1 MVFAI
6 TNHESLDSVLNSHP
20 DAEFFDLGEYIEHK
34 IGMSIPEIVK
44 DSPERFRVIEEE
56 ALRDL
61 AVMSEISGRDCIIR
75 LLPDTLSNSECARL
89 ISKQGE

>member
-6 TNHESLDSVLNSHP
+6 PPHSDPSGASAAHP
-20 DAEFFDLGEYIEHK
+20 GADFQDLGEYIEHK
-34 IGMSIPEIVK
+34 IGMSIPKIQA

-61 AVMSEISGRDCIIR
+61 VVMSEITGRDCIIR
-75 LLPDTLSNSECARL
+75 LLPDTLSNPECARL
-89 ISKQGE
+89 LTAA

>member
-6 TNHESLDSVLNSHP
+6 PSHDRRQDAVSSHP
-20 DAEFFDLGEYIEHK
+20 GAEYFDLAEYIEHK
-34 IGMSIPEIVK
+34 IGMSIPDIAA
-44 DSPERFRVIEEE
+44 DSPDRFRVIEEE

-61 AVMSEISGRDCIIR
+61 VVMSEISGSDYIIR
-75 LLPDTLSNSECARL
+75 LLPDTLSNPECARL